1 MYQYSDAQK
10 QVLQQR
16 AKQFGQQV
24 QRFKSGEIHPDF
36 FQQLRLRNG
45 LYKQRYAHML
55 RVAIPYGTLCSQQ
68 LRKLAFIARKYDRGY
83 GHFTTRQNIQYN
95 WPALEAVSAILSD
108 LAEVGMHAIQTS
120 GSCIRNITTD
130 HFAGVAA
137 DEVEDPRA
145 WCELLRQWSVF
156 HPEFN
161 WLPRKFKFAVS
172 AAATDRAVT
181 ELHDIGLKLYHDQHG
196 NSVFKVLVGG
206 GMGRTPVIGK
216 VIHPALPGAQLL
228 AYMQSILRIYNLYGR
243 RDNKY
248 KSRIKILVNDLGID
262 QFRNLVEQDFARADP
277 AQFADSL
284 QQLAQFKQ
292 MFAPKPAT
300 NNLSRVENIAVNSP
314 IYAEWVKR
322 NTVIHKLSGYCI
334 VIVSLKK
341 PGEAPGDM
349 QAEQMQIV
357 ADIAEKFGEDEIRV
371 SHEQNLILPMIRK
384 QHLFE
389 VFQKLTQYG
398 LATANIGTIS
408 DLICCPGIDFC
419 SLANASTI
427 PVVHELNQS
436 LAKFKSL
443 PAVGELKLKISGCM
457 NACGHHHIGDI
468 GILGVDKKGEEWYQI
483 TLGGKAG
490 NGAALGLRL
499 GPAISR
505 DNIIAAIEMILD
517 TYLKYREADESF
529 NTTTHRIGVEPFKNN
544 VYQNNLS
551 TPRAA

>member
-130 HFAGVAA
+130 HFAGVSA

-284 QQLAQFKQ
+284 QQLARFKQ

-300 NNLSRVENIAVNSP
+300 NNLSRVEDIAVNSP

-334 VIVSLKK
+334 VMVSLKK

>member
-95 WPALEAVSAILSD
+95 WPALEAVSTILSD

-398 LATANIGTIS
+398 LATANIGTIG

>member
-284 QQLAQFKQ
+284 QQLARFKQ

-300 NNLSRVENIAVNSP
+300 NNSSRVENIAVNSP

-398 LATANIGTIS
+398 LATANIGAIS